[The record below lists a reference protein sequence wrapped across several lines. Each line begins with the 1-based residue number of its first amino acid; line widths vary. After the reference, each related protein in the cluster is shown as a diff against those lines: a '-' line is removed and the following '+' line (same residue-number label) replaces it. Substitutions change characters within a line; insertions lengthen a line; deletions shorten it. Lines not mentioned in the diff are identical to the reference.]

1 MYLVVI
7 KFARAK
13 TLAANVF
20 LPTAAPPTTNG
31 PPNLFPSITRIDLQR
46 LGLITQPLQ
55 FLDLRATPLVGKGS
69 FVSALLQS
77 LYLTPTLL
85 EPQQ

>member
-13 TLAANVF
+13 TRQCFFAHRR
-20 LPTAAPPTTNG
+20 TTNHER
-31 PPNLFPSITRIDLQR
+31 PSQLFPSITRIDLQR

-77 LYLTPTLL
+77 LYLTPALL
-85 EPQQ
+85 KPQQ